1 MLFLFCLLFFFFLL
15 FLESIFDVID
25 QKFMFWWLHVRHPN
39 LHGMLGNHQD
49 HPVAFLSKQL
59 VANGRA
65 LLNFW
70 ILSWTVYV
78 RIMYVHSSLLIDFQI
93 GGPCACNIHSS
104 WSPSEFRMHLSMPI
118 AKFSHSVHNLSFV
131 LYMHLLQISLDRLTF
146 TCILQLS
153 ENLLSDVHY
162 PGAESVWVLP
172 FFVSA
177 TVFRSTLFILSAL
190 NTSNKHQR
198 GLVSP
203 NKLQFG
209 FVPYLCA
216 LNSLSLDACW

>member
-1 MLFLFCLLFFFFLL
+1 MLGNVVSVLPAFFFVL

-25 QKFMFWWLHVRHPN
+25 QKFMFWWLLVRHPN

-49 HPVAFLSKQL
+49 HLVAFLSKQL

-131 LYMHLLQISLDRLTF
+131 LYMHLLQISSDRLTF

-172 FFVSA
+172 FLLFLLPFFGLLGLFWVPWTPPTNIREDWSHLISFNLALFLIFV
-177 TVFRSTLFILSAL
+177 L
-190 NTSNKHQR
+190 
-198 GLVSP
+198 
-203 NKLQFG
+203 
-209 FVPYLCA
+209 
-216 LNSLSLDACW
+216 